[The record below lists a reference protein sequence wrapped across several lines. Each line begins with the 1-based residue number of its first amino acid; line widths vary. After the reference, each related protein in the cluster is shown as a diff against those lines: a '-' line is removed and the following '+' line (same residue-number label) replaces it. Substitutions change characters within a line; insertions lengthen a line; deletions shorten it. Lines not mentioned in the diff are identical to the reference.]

1 MHARRRAFHLYF
13 GKMLTKEAYAF
24 MKVKWSLLALAVAM
38 ASPVVASDDA
48 DIWGAQERTLKPEAV
63 HQEEAATPGEEEAVE
78 GQGTGAEQQPG
89 LDEGAAAED
98 EVD

>member
-1 MHARRRAFHLYF
+1 
-13 GKMLTKEAYAF
+13 

-38 ASPVVASDDA
+38 ASPIVASDDA
-48 DIWGAQERTLKPEAV
+48 DIWGSQERTLKPEAV
-63 HQEEAATPGEEEAVE
+63 HQEEAAAGEEEAVE
-78 GQGTGAEQQPG
+78 GQGTGAEQQPT